1 MSDGL
6 RMSSAVAKVRAKGR
20 RAERLEQI
28 REQVES
34 GQLVIR
40 QATDEERERYGI
52 RRHDPQRRDGEVT

>member
-1 MSDGL
+1 MSAGL
-6 RMSSAVAKVRAKGR
+6 RMSSKAVKQRAKGR

-40 QATDEERERYGI
+40 QATDEERQKYGI
-52 RRHDPQRRDGEVT
+52 RPDGPEQEAPCP